1 MNQRW
6 GLLALTGLG
15 LVVWFLAVGSVVRS
29 GPASVSGTAGVTL
42 PDRSTSSGWLVV
54 TPTALSAKVPM
65 GEQEVQHLVVGNGC
79 VTATLDYSI
88 IAYPTSPE
96 AGIVTWLRFSPF
108 TGSILAGSQVTVDVT
123 FVTTGTWVG
132 SHSAEMLIS
141 SENVEPMSVTVPV
154 FLEVIEGTRVL
165 VVTPTSLVAD
175 LPIGATTWQTFTVGN
190 EGNATMHFSVTLPS
204 ETVLPTVSWLDLSPM
219 SGVVAPGSRQVVTAA
234 LDSSGQRPGFYSTP
248 LVVESD
254 SQLVPSV
261 TMTISL
267 TVEPKSVYV
276 PAVSKTP

>member
-29 GPASVSGTAGVTL
+29 GPASVSGTADVTL
-42 PDRSTSSGWLVV
+42 PDRPTSSGWLVV
-54 TPTALSAKVPM
+54 TPTALSAEVPM
-65 GEQEVQHLVVGNGC
+65 GEQEVQHLVVGNES
-79 VTATLDYSI
+79 VTAPLEYSI
-88 IAYPTSPE
+88 IAYPTSPA
-96 AGIVTWLRFSPF
+96 AGIVTWLRISPVA
-108 TGSILAGSQVTVDVT
+108 GSILAGSQVTVDVT

-132 SHSAEMLIS
+132 SHSAEMRIS
-141 SENVEPMSVTVPV
+141 SQNVEPMSVTVPV
-154 FLEVIEGTRVL
+154 FLTVLDATL
-165 VVTPTSLVAD
+165 VVTPTSLSAD

-234 LDSSGQRPGFYSTP
+234 FDSSGQRPGFYSTP

-276 PAVSKTP
+276 PAVFKTP